1 MRKII
6 FQEGWGSNLKIV
18 VLSAVFGLLAV
29 FLSGYLFLNLSPAV
43 YIFLIGSIVVVTIT
57 ALLLKKIDMAVP
69 MLIMFIPVDR
79 LVTIMVKLPDDS
91 KLKWVFFNAIDI
103 EAILA
108 VICLLVYKSTI
119 KGVTSNIKA
128 RTGSEYKGILFFIL
142 VTYGLLSVLWTPDSG
157 IGIFS
162 GIKLFVNFCIYMLLF
177 HLIKTEEKILRTI
190 RTLLFTT
197 VVTAVIMLV
206 SALPI
211 DFLNIKKIYPLT
223 NELYSRFAFET
234 YQLRASGTIETHNA
248 GIFLG
253 FGALFGMGLLSHSKE
268 KKEKVLLF
276 FIIVFL
282 AWTALYTKAKGPIG
296 AMLLSVLFLIFAIKD
311 FRAYFFRNLYVFA
324 LCFIVLFGVFKVTNT
339 YLTDY
344 IKPFLPPASYG
355 GEHSFSD
362 RLEYWKT
369 AYDAMT
375 NSNAYIQGLGLS
387 GSSYYLFPVA
397 HVHNVYLSIF
407 FDFGLI
413 GFILFF
419 MVTAGSLTRL
429 FFTIKNMEEGFAKAM
444 LLSTSGCIVLLGVA
458 SVTDF
463 SFNLTLLW
471 FLMGIGAAIYRHAL
485 SVQKERFA

>member
-6 FQEGWGSNLKIV
+6 FQEGWGSNLTIV
-18 VLSAVFGLLAV
+18 VLSAIFGLLTV
-29 FLSGYLFLNLSPAV
+29 SLIGYLSVNLSPSV
-43 YIFLIGSIVVVTIT
+43 YISLIGSIAFVAIA
-57 ALLLKKIDMAVP
+57 ALLLKNIDMAVP
-69 MLIMFIPVDR
+69 MLIMLIPIDHI
-79 LVTIMVKLPDDS
+79 VTFVLRSSDNSNLP
-91 KLKWVFFNAIDI
+91 WMFNPMDI
-103 EAILA
+103 VVILA
-108 VICLLVYKSTI
+108 IICLLFYKSII
-119 KGVTSNIKA
+119 KGGKGMFKA
-128 RTGSEYKGILFFIL
+128 RTGSEYTGLLVFVF
-142 VTYGLLSVLWTPDSG
+142 VTYGILSVFWSPG
-157 IGIFS
+157 IPLGISS

-177 HLIKTEEKILRTI
+177 HLIKTEESVLRTI

-211 DFLNIKKIYPLT
+211 DFLNINKIYPLT
-223 NELYSRFAFET
+223 NELYASFVFET
-234 YQLRASGTIETHNA
+234 YQLRASGSIETHIA

-253 FGALFGMGLLSHSKE
+253 FGVLFGMGLLSHSKE

-276 FIIVFL
+276 LVIIFL

-296 AMLLSVLFLIFAIKD
+296 AMLLAVLFLIFAIKNL
-311 FRAYFFRNLYVFA
+311 RAYLFKNLYVFA
-324 LCFIVLFGVFKVTNT
+324 LCFIVLFGVFRTTHT

-344 IKPFLPPASYG
+344 IKPFLPVESYT

-362 RLEYWKT
+362 RLEYWRT
-369 AYDAMT
+369 AYAAMAT
-375 NSNAYIQGLGLS
+375 NNAYLQGLGI
-387 GSSYYLFPVA
+387 GGGAYHLFPVP
-397 HVHNVYLSIF
+397 HVHNIYLSIF

-419 MVTAGSLTRL
+419 MVTAGSLARL
-429 FFTIKNMEEGFAKAM
+429 FFAIKNLEEGFAKAM